1 MELMKVYLSSDSYH
15 TVITSDS
22 VWCHLHSESGTIESL
37 NWMNRQPSFT
47 AMVNPPIL
55 KSASRLWFKGIF
67 ICTYCMKND

>member
-15 TVITSDS
+15 TAITSDS
-22 VWCHLHSESGTIESL
+22 VWCYLHSESGTIESL

-55 KSASRLWFKGIF
+55 KSASRPWFKGIF